1 MTVDIAAARAA
12 LAEAVG
18 GAGYPCA
25 PYAPD
30 TVYAPGAWIDT
41 LKVDLTLAAAYGAG
55 TATAR
60 VVCVQQRSDAE
71 GAAQLL
77 EAAAAGIVDALDS
90 IPGVRVSGIE
100 SGQVEVN
107 SQTLPAVIYTVD
119 FHLT

>member
-12 LAEAVG
+12 LADAVG
-18 GAGYPCA
+18 DAGYQCA

-30 TVYAPGAWIDT
+30 IVFAPGAWIDT
-41 LKVDLTLAAAYGAG
+41 LRVDLADPASFGAG
-55 TATAR
+55 AATAR
-60 VVCVQQRSDAE
+60 VVCVEQRSDAE
-71 GAAQLL
+71 GAAHLL
-77 EAAAAGIVDALDS
+77 ESAAGDIVRALDALA
-90 IPGVRVSGIE
+90 GVRVTGIE